1 MGAEFPLS
9 VPSRHGPVFSTFP
22 APEKW
27 LIQAGIPAW
36 GRARLSPKAGTAY
49 ALNSQRIS
57 QLGLFAKPATK
68 WSPASIRKM
77 QTLLTLT
84 IIVEPDRQRLARFAM
99 DAVEALGGNVF
110 SAANRLEG
118 LLRRVR
124 EDCARARTPVE
135 ASLLLDDLSLC
146 LAWENQREPLTTLSQ
161 PPAASKVTAL
171 ATQLKNA
178 SESAD
183 STLLKRRNEQIII
196 HLEDAKKRARQEMEE
211 LETLLEMKKNE
222 LNKSILAAQ
231 TDGLTGLYNRSGYD
245 TRLREAFL
253 RCKHQG
259 EQLCLMLLDLD
270 FFKAINDTHG
280 HQYGDEYLKRMA
292 NALRASVREHVDH
305 PCRMGGDEFTI
316 ILYSDIPIAKRVAG
330 KVLGLM
336 ENKVSIGVTQMQ
348 ETDSIESLVGRADS
362 MLYEAKHRGRGQF
375 VADEVSEVRIKA
387 V

>member
-1 MGAEFPLS
+1 MPFCA
-9 VPSRHGPVFSTFP
+9 VDD
-22 APEKW
+22 
-27 LIQAGIPAW
+27 
-36 GRARLSPKAGTAY
+36 
-49 ALNSQRIS
+49 RIS
-57 QLGLFAKPATK
+57 T
-68 WSPASIRKM
+68 ASDGKM

-135 ASLLLDDLSLC
+135 TSLLLDDLSLY
-146 LAWENQREPLTTLSQ
+146 LAWENQHEPLTTLSQ
-161 PPAASKVTAL
+161 PPEAGKVTAL

-183 STLLKRRNEQIII
+183 STLLKRRNEQIIAD
-196 HLEDAKKRARQEMEE
+196 LEDAKKRARQEMEE
-211 LETLLEMKKNE
+211 LETLLELKKNE

-231 TDGLTGLYNRSGYD
+231 TDGMTGLCNRSGYD
-245 TRLREAFL
+245 SHLREAFL
-253 RCKHQG
+253 RCKRQG
-259 EQLCLMLLDLD
+259 EPLCLLLLDVD
-270 FFKAINDTHG
+270 FFKTINDTHG
-280 HQYGDEYLKRMA
+280 HQYGDEYLKRVA
-292 NALRASVREHVDH
+292 NALRTSVREHVDH
-305 PCRMGGDEFTI
+305 TCRIGGDEFAI
-316 ILYSDIPIAKRVAG
+316 ILYSDVSIAKRVAG
-330 KVLGLM
+330 KVLSQM
-336 ENKVSIGVTQMQ
+336 ENKVSIGISQMQ
-348 ETDSIESLVGRADS
+348 KADSIEGLIGRADS

>member
-1 MGAEFPLS
+1 
-9 VPSRHGPVFSTFP
+9 
-22 APEKW
+22 
-27 LIQAGIPAW
+27 
-36 GRARLSPKAGTAY
+36 
-49 ALNSQRIS
+49 
-57 QLGLFAKPATK
+57 
-68 WSPASIRKM
+68 M

-99 DAVEALGGNVF
+99 DAVEAIGGNIF

-118 LLRRVR
+118 LLRRMR
-124 EDCARARTPVE
+124 EDCARAHTPVE

-146 LAWENQREPLTTLSQ
+146 LAWENQRESLTTLSQ
-161 PPAASKVTAL
+161 PPEANKVTAL

-196 HLEDAKKRARQEMEE
+196 DLEDAKKRARQEMEE

-245 TRLREAFL
+245 TRLREAYL

-259 EQLCLMLLDLD
+259 EPLCLMLLDVD

-280 HQYGDEYLKRMA
+280 HQYGDEYLKHVA
-292 NALRASVREHVDH
+292 NSLRASVREHVDH
-305 PCRMGGDEFTI
+305 PCRMGGDEFAI
-316 ILYSDIPIAKRVAG
+316 ILYSDIMIAKRVAG

-336 ENKVSIGVTQMQ
+336 ENKVSIGIAQMQ
-348 ETDSIESLVGRADS
+348 ETDSIEGLIGRADS

>member
-1 MGAEFPLS
+1 
-9 VPSRHGPVFSTFP
+9 
-22 APEKW
+22 
-27 LIQAGIPAW
+27 
-36 GRARLSPKAGTAY
+36 
-49 ALNSQRIS
+49 
-57 QLGLFAKPATK
+57 
-68 WSPASIRKM
+68 M

-118 LLRRVR
+118 LLCRVR
-124 EDCARARTPVE
+124 EDCARAHTPVE
-135 ASLLLDDLSLC
+135 TSLLLDDLSLC
-146 LAWENQREPLTTLSQ
+146 LAWENQREPLTILSQ
-161 PPAASKVTAL
+161 PPAGNKVTAL

-183 STLLKRRNEQIII
+183 SSLLKRRNEQIIAD
-196 HLEDAKKRARQEMEE
+196 LEDAKKRARQEMEE

-231 TDGLTGLYNRSGYD
+231 TDSLTGLYNRSGYD

-259 EQLCLMLLDLD
+259 EPLCLMLLDID

-305 PCRMGGDEFTI
+305 PCRMGGDEFAI
-316 ILYSDIPIAKRVAG
+316 ILYSDISISKRVAS
-330 KVLGLM
+330 KVLNQM
-336 ENKVSIGVTQMQ
+336 ENKVSIGIAQMQ
-348 ETDSIESLVGRADS
+348 ETDSIESVVGRADS

-375 VADEVSEVRIKA
+375 VTDEVSEVRIKA